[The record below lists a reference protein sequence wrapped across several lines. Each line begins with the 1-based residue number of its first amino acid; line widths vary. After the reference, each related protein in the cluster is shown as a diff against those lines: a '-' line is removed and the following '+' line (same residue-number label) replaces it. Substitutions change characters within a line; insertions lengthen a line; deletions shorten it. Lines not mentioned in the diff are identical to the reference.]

1 MERARVSQK
10 KENARATAYANFA
23 FESIQHTRRVH
34 APDSRYKA
42 RRELIIAKSQQ
53 QTTLPHACVCAA
65 PTKPTIR
72 RQSKLKSSATW
83 RRVRDDATT
92 TTRRAP
98 RDDTTYRYHR

>member
-53 QTTLPHACVCAA
+53 QTTLPHACV
-65 PTKPTIR
+65 R
-72 RQSKLKSSATW
+72 R
-83 RRVRDDATT
+83 
-92 TTRRAP
+92 P
-98 RDDTTYRYHR
+98 RNPPFVVSQN